1 MTGGNKIV
9 AFDAG
14 SIDADREEF
23 LLTEQAEVPEAP
35 AEPEASAQEW
45 NEDLAEAPRPSRRR
59 EMVAPVLA
67 VLVII
72 VWTALFVWSKQASFA
87 AAPDLDQVIGWIGSW
102 SGPVL
107 LVCVIW
113 LLAMRTSRREAVRF
127 GDAARLLGEESER
140 LASRLTAVNG
150 ELSMAREFI
159 AAQTRDLDSLGRVA
173 VDRLSQ
179 NASQLQSLIQTNGAQ
194 VESIATVSTAALDN
208 MEKLRGQ
215 LPVIANSARDVTNN
229 IASAGRTAHGQLQ
242 EMIGGFKRL
251 NEFGQASER
260 QVEILRK
267 AVADALTEL
276 QTESGQIEELVT
288 NRLAGI
294 AERSTGFRSELS
306 EYEAKAFAALNAQSE
321 TLADAIA
328 KAQAGLAES
337 ETDRLAALRSR
348 LDMLKEESTS
358 LASLLKSDEEAAIDG
373 LTERLAGLDK
383 AIATR
388 QSQHQDHVRAVEAH
402 STEVVETMAEL
413 ETRLVGIAVTA
424 ETAGQNLSLG
434 AEQLAGRI
442 TESRAALAGAEK
454 EIATLTDSSVRL
466 LELIQAGSQHSREH
480 IPAALAAAEE
490 QLGSVEARIIAMRDN
505 ARETAELGERMQGA
519 IRNSQQGIESSA
531 SELEALHAR
540 IGEKAADH
548 GTTLDGLHQ
557 SLDAMQSK
565 SVGLAAQL
573 ETELKASIDKIVLDR
588 SDAIAG
594 PIEQASQR
602 AAELTRETAIHLRD
616 QLARIDELA
625 GNLERRVVRA
635 REQAEEKVENDF
647 VRRVALITESL
658 NSNAI
663 DIARALDSEVSD
675 TAWAAYLKGD
685 RGIFTRRAVSL
696 IESGEAKAIVQV
708 YENDSGFHDQ
718 VNRYIHD
725 FEAMLRQVLSTRDGN
740 ALGVTLL
747 SSDMGKLYVVLAQAI
762 ERLRR

>member
-1 MTGGNKIV
+1 MNGGNKIV

-14 SIDADREEF
+14 SIDAEREEF
-23 LLTEQAEVPEAP
+23 LLTEQV
-35 AEPEASAQEW
+35 EASAAEVQDW
-45 NEDLAEAPRPSRRR
+45 SEDWAPAPSPRLWRA
-59 EMVAPVLA
+59 MVAPALA
-67 VLVII
+67 LLAI
-72 VWTALFVWSKQASFA
+72 VGWTSVFAWSKRAAFA
-87 AAPDLDQVIGWIGSW
+87 TAPDLDLVIGWIGTW

-113 LLAMRTSRREAVRF
+113 LLAMRTSRREAGKFTDV
-127 GDAARLLGEESER
+127 ARQLGEDSER
-140 LASRLTAVNG
+140 LAARLTSVNG

-173 VDRLSQ
+173 VERISQ
-179 NASQLQSLIQTNGAQ
+179 NAGQLQELIRNNSAQ

-229 IASAGRTAHGQLQ
+229 VASAGRTAHGQLQ
-242 EMIGGFKRL
+242 EMISGFKRL

-267 AVADALTEL
+267 AVVDALAEL

-288 NRLAGI
+288 GRLAGI
-294 AERSTGFRSELS
+294 AERGTTLRSEL
-306 EYEAKAFAALNAQSE
+306 EDYQATAFAALGAQSE
-321 TLADAIA
+321 AMAEAIA
-328 KAQAGLAES
+328 KAQTTLAEG

-348 LDMLKEESTS
+348 IDLLKAESTS
-358 LASLLKSDEEAAIDG
+358 LASRLKSDEDSALEALTDKLAAFDG
-373 LTERLAGLDK
+373 EFVA
-383 AIATR
+383 R
-388 QSQHQDHVRAVEAH
+388 QSRHQEHVRAVETH
-402 STEVVETMAEL
+402 STEVVETLAEL

-434 AEQLAGRI
+434 AENLAGRI
-442 TESRAALAGAEK
+442 TESRASLAGAEQQIS
-454 EIATLTDSSVRL
+454 ELTDASVRL
-466 LELIQAGSQHSREH
+466 LELIQAGSQHSREN
-480 IPAALAAAEE
+480 IPAALAVAE
-490 QLGSVEARIIAMRDN
+490 QHLSSVEARIKAMHDS
-505 ARETAELGERMQGA
+505 ASKVAELGERIQGA
-519 IRNSQQGIESSA
+519 IRTSQLDIASSA
-531 SELEALHAR
+531 SGLEALHVR
-540 IGEKAADH
+540 LGEQAEGQ
-548 GTTLDGLHQ
+548 GTVLDSLHQ
-557 SLDAMQSK
+557 SLDAIQAK
-565 SVGLAAQL
+565 SADLTSQL
-573 ETELKASIDKIVLDR
+573 ETELKAAIEKTVLDR
-588 SDAIAG
+588 SDAIAA

-602 AAELTRETAIHLRD
+602 AAELTRETTIQLRD
-616 QLARIDELA
+616 QLSRIDELA
-625 GNLERRVVRA
+625 GNLERRVARA

-718 VNRYIHD
+718 VSRYIHD

>member
-1 MTGGNKIV
+1 MTGGNRIV
-9 AFDAG
+9 ALGASSMDAER
-14 SIDADREEF
+14 DEF
-23 LLTEQAEVPEAP
+23 LLTEQAEAPPAP
-35 AEPEASAQEW
+35 AEPEASAPEWDADWAQETS
-45 NEDLAEAPRPSRRR
+45 PSRWAG
-59 EMVAPVLA
+59 MALPLLA
-67 VLVII
+67 MAAITG
-72 VWTALFVWSKQASFA
+72 WTGLFVWAKRASFS
-87 AAPDLDQVIGWIGSW
+87 AAPDLETVLGWIGNW

-127 GDAARLLGEESER
+127 GDAARLLGEESDR
-140 LASRLTAVNG
+140 LAARLTSVNG

-159 AAQTRDLDSLGRVA
+159 AAQTRDLDALGRVA

-179 NASQLQSLIQTNGAQ
+179 NADQLQSLIHSNGEQ
-194 VESIATVSTAALDN
+194 VEAIATVSSAALVN

-215 LPVIANSARDVTNN
+215 LPVIVNSARDVTNN

-260 QVEILRK
+260 QVDTLRK
-267 AVADALTEL
+267 AVAEALAEL
-276 QTESGQIEELVT
+276 QSESGQIEELVSG
-288 NRLAGI
+288 RLAGI
-294 AERSTGFRSELS
+294 AESGARFRQELDD
-306 EYEAKAFAALNAQSE
+306 YQAAAFAALGTQSE
-321 TLADAIA
+321 ALAEAIA
-328 KAQAGLAES
+328 KAQTGLAAS

-348 LDMLKEESTS
+348 IDLLMEESAS
-358 LASLLKSDEEAAIDG
+358 LASRLQSDEDAALGG
-373 LTERLAGLDK
+373 LNSRLANFDSEFV
-383 AIATR
+383 AR
-388 QSQHQDHVRAVEAH
+388 QARHQDHVRAVETH
-402 STEVVETMAEL
+402 STQVVESLGEL

-434 AEQLAGRI
+434 AENLAGRI
-442 TESRAALAGAEK
+442 TESRAALAGAEQ
-454 EIATLTDSSVRL
+454 EIAGLTDASVRL

-480 IPAALAAAEE
+480 IPAALAVAEQ
-490 QLGSVEARIIAMRDN
+490 QLGSVEARIKAMHDA
-505 ARETAELGERMQGA
+505 ARKVSELGEQIQGA
-519 IRNSQQGIESSA
+519 IRTSQQDLADSA
-531 SELEALHAR
+531 NGLETLHAR
-540 IGEKAADH
+540 IGEQAEGH
-548 GTTLDGLHQ
+548 GTVLDSLHQ
-557 SLDAMQSK
+557 SLDAIQAK
-565 SVGLAAQL
+565 SAGLASQL
-573 ETELKASIDKIVLDR
+573 ESELSAAIDKIVLDR
-588 SDAIAG
+588 SDAIAA

-602 AAELTRETAIHLRD
+602 AAELSRETTIQLRD

-625 GNLERRVVRA
+625 GNLERRVARA

-696 IESGEAKAIVQV
+696 IEGGEAKAIVQV

>member
-1 MTGGNKIV
+1 MTGGNRIV
-9 AFDAG
+9 ALGAS
-14 SIDADREEF
+14 SIDAERDEF
-23 LLTEQAEVPEAP
+23 LLTEQAEAPEAP

-45 NEDLAEAPRPSRRR
+45 DADWVQTRAPSRWPG
-59 EMVAPVLA
+59 MIAPVSAILA
-67 VLVII
+67 II
-72 VWTALFVWSKQASFA
+72 GWTALFAWSKRAAFA
-87 AAPDLDQVIGWIGSW
+87 LPPDLDTVIGWIASW

-107 LVCVIW
+107 LVCVVW
-113 LLAMRTSRREAVRF
+113 LLAMRTSRREAGRF

-140 LASRLTAVNG
+140 LAARLTSVNG

-173 VDRLSQ
+173 VERISQ
-179 NASQLQSLIQTNGAQ
+179 NAEQLQSLIHNNSAQ
-194 VESIATVSTAALDN
+194 VESIASVSTAALDN

-242 EMIGGFKRL
+242 EMISGFKRL

-260 QVEILRK
+260 QIETLRK
-267 AVADALTEL
+267 AVGDALTEL
-276 QTESGQIEELVT
+276 QGESDKINELVT
-288 NRLAGI
+288 GRLADI
-294 AERSTGFRSELS
+294 AERGTSFRSELS
-306 EYEAKAFAALNAQSE
+306 EYEAKAFATLNAQSE
-321 TLADAIA
+321 ALAEAIG

-337 ETDRLAALRSR
+337 EVDRLSALRSR
-348 LDMLKEESTS
+348 IELLMAESTT
-358 LASLLKSDEEAAIDG
+358 LASRLKDDEAAALDG
-373 LTERLAGLDK
+373 MNERLAAFDSEFV
-383 AIATR
+383 ARQTR
-388 QSQHQDHVRAVEAH
+388 HQEHVRAVEAH
-402 STEVVETMAEL
+402 STEVVESLSEL
-413 ETRLVGIAVTA
+413 ETRLVGISATA
-424 ETAGQNLSLG
+424 ETAGLNLSLG
-434 AEQLAGRI
+434 AENLAGRI
-442 TESRAALAGAEK
+442 SESRAALAGAEQ
-454 EIATLTDSSVRL
+454 EIAALTDSSVRL

-480 IPAALAAAEE
+480 LPVALGAAEQ
-490 QLGSVEARIIAMRDN
+490 QLANVEARIKAMHDS
-505 ARETAELGERMQGA
+505 AREVAEIGERVQGT
-519 IRNSQQGIESSA
+519 IRESQQEIATSA
-531 SELEALHAR
+531 SSLEALHVHL
-540 IGEKAADH
+540 GEQAVVH
-548 GTTLDGLHQ
+548 GTALDSLHH
-557 SLDAMQSK
+557 SLDAIQAK
-565 SVGLAAQL
+565 SASLASTL
-573 ETELKASIDKIVLDR
+573 EAELKTAIEKLVLDR
-588 SDAIAG
+588 SEAISA

-602 AAELTRETAIHLRD
+602 AAELTRETTIQLRD

-625 GNLERRVVRA
+625 GNLERRVARA

-708 YENDSGFHDQ
+708 YENDPGFHDQ
-718 VNRYIHD
+718 VSRYIHD